1 MTEVSKMGPLKSIA
15 DEPELRAI
23 LDAKGRADGLP
34 VPANANAI
42 PVRRILT
49 LAESLARRPISGS
62 TVLDLACQEGCYA
75 LEFALAGA
83 HSVGI
88 EAREYHVQRARICA
102 EKTGASKLTRFDVGD
117 IRHVDEKSYGRFDI
131 VLLLG
136 ILYHLNAVDAADT
149 LMRLANMTN
158 DLLIIDTHIALSN
171 KSSFEFRKRPYEG
184 TYVREHNDGDG
195 PQERLARLQAS
206 IDNTFAFYFT
216 KASLARLLVEV
227 GFPIV
232 IEALAPL
239 DVTKPADRAT
249 FVAFKRPILTGC
261 LYPWA
266 NGLTEDE
273 IASMAAPFLS
283 PLPGG
288 TRARVA
294 KFANVALRKFGFTLM
309 PH

>member
-1 MTEVSKMGPLKSIA
+1 MEPFKRIA
-15 DEPELRAI
+15 DAPALRAI
-23 LDAKGRADGLP
+23 LDAKGRADGQQ
-34 VPANANAI
+34 VPTNANAI
-42 PVRRILT
+42 PVRRILS

-83 HSVGI
+83 RSVGI
-88 EAREYHVQRARICA
+88 EAREYHVERARICA
-102 EKTGASKLTRFDVGD
+102 EKTGTSEVTRFEVGD
-117 IRHVDEKSYGRFDI
+117 IRQIDENSHGRFDI

-136 ILYHLNAVDAADT
+136 VLYHLEALDAADT
-149 LMRLANMTN
+149 LLRLGSMTK
-158 DLLIIDTHIALSN
+158 DLLIIDTHIALTS
-171 KSSFEFRKRPYEG
+171 KSSFEFRGRSYEG
-184 TYVREHNDGDG
+184 IYVREHNDGDDL
-195 PQERLARLQAS
+195 QNRLARLQAS

-249 FVAFKRPILTGC
+249 FVAFKRPLRVGA
-261 LYPWA
+261 LYPWVNA
-266 NGLTEDE
+266 LTEDQ
-273 IASMAAPFLS
+273 IAAAATPFLS
-283 PLPGG
+283 TLPSGN
-288 TRARVA
+288 RAKIA
-294 KFANVALRKFGFTLM
+294 KFANLALRKLGFTLA